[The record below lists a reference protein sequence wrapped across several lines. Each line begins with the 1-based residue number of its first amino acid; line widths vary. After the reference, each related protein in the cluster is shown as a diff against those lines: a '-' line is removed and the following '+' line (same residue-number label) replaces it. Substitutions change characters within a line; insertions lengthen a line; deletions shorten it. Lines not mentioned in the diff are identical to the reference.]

1 MLRDFLQSKI
11 KSQAKYPEV
20 GYGQVEPN
28 HLSAQYNGK
37 IYGQLPANKDI
48 KILEQGQFAKYD
60 YENGEVNFTGEGEW
74 MLVYNEIKLYR
85 EFQRDCEFAM
95 IKGNYSAR
103 VYSPVDEGT
112 TNDSYGPTRFW
123 QGNNPNAIG
132 MKTEVKDGKVV
143 HTPGTVGQ
151 NGITSE
157 MVPDY
162 KVASDVPDYWE
173 MEDINSTDPA
183 QVLWMRLRS
192 YREKTMK
199 AGTSMFPR
207 LFKTDVGDLYT
218 TNMVDETTLA
228 VGDKLYVGE
237 KGILTKTKVVE
248 ATGTCAGSG
257 DMVWKVVKVYTVPDH
272 QRGVKLQR
280 IQ

>member
-11 KSQAKYPEV
+11 KSQASYVEV

-60 YENGEVNFTGEGEW
+60 YENGEVNFTGDGEW

-95 IKGNYSAR
+95 VKGNYSAR

-112 TNDSYGPTRFW
+112 TNDEYGPTRFW

-132 MKTEVKDGKVV
+132 VKKEVKDGKVV
-143 HTPGTVGQ
+143 TTVGTAGQ
-151 NGITSE
+151 NDF
-157 MVPDY
+157 VAPDY
-162 KVASDVPDYWE
+162 TVASDVNDYWE
-173 MEDINSTDPA
+173 LNDINSTDPA
-183 QVLWMRLRS
+183 QKLFMHLRS
-192 YREKTMK
+192 YREKEMK

-207 LFKTDVGDLYT
+207 LLKTDVGDLYT
-218 TNMVDETTLA
+218 TNTVNETELA
-228 VGDKLYVGE
+228 LGDKLYVGE
-237 KGILTKTKVVE
+237 KGILTKTKV
-248 ATGTCAGSG
+248 AAPTATCAGSG
-257 DMVWKVVKVYTVPDH
+257 DMIWKVVKVYTVPDH
-272 QRGVKLQR
+272 QKGVKLQR

>member
-11 KSQAKYPEV
+11 KSQASYPEV
-20 GYGQVEPN
+20 GYGQVEVN

-60 YENGEVNFTGEGEW
+60 YENGEVNFTGDGEW

-103 VYSPVDEGT
+103 VYSPVDEGS
-112 TNDSYGPTRFW
+112 TNDEYGPTRFW

-132 MKTEVKDGKVV
+132 IKQEVKDGKVV
-143 HTPGTVGQ
+143 TTVGTAGQ
-151 NGITSE
+151 GDFKA
-157 MVPDY
+157 PDY
-162 KVASDVPDYWE
+162 TVASDVNDYWE
-173 MEDINSTDPA
+173 MNDINSTDPA
-183 QVLWMRLRS
+183 QKLFMRLRS
-192 YREKTMK
+192 YREKMMK
-199 AGTSMFPR
+199 EGTSMFPR

-218 TNMVDETTLA
+218 TNMINEATLA
-228 VGDKLYVGE
+228 LGDKLYVGE
-237 KGILTKTKVVE
+237 KGILTKTKAE
-248 ATGTCAGSG
+248 ASGTFAGSG
-257 DMVWKVVKVYTVPDH
+257 DMIWKVVKVYTMPDH
-272 QRGVKLQR
+272 QKGVKLQR

>member
-11 KSQAKYPEV
+11 KSQASYVEV

-60 YENGEVNFTGEGEW
+60 YENGEVNFTGDGEW

-112 TNDSYGPTRFW
+112 TNDEYGPTRFW

-132 MKTEVKDGKVV
+132 VKKEVKDGKVV
-143 HTPGTVGQ
+143 TTVGTAGQ
-151 NGITSE
+151 NDF
-157 MVPDY
+157 VAPDY
-162 KVASDVPDYWE
+162 TVASDVNDYWE
-173 MEDINSTDPA
+173 LNDINSTDPA
-183 QVLWMRLRS
+183 QKLFMRLRS
-192 YREKTMK
+192 YREKEMK

-207 LFKTDVGDLYT
+207 LLKTDVGDLYT
-218 TNMVDETTLA
+218 TNTVNETELA
-228 VGDKLYVGE
+228 PGDKLYVGE
-237 KGILTKTKVVE
+237 KGILTKTKV
-248 ATGTCAGSG
+248 AAPTATCAGSG
-257 DMVWKVVKVYTVPDH
+257 DMIWKVVKVYTVPDH
-272 QRGVKLQR
+272 QKGVKLQR

>member
-11 KSQAKYPEV
+11 KSQASYPEV
-20 GYGQVEPN
+20 GYGQVEVN

-60 YENGEVNFTGEGEW
+60 YENGEVNFTGDGEW

-103 VYSPVDEGT
+103 VYSPVDEGS
-112 TNDSYGPTRFW
+112 TNDEYGPTRFW

-132 MKTEVKDGKVV
+132 IKQEVKDGKVV
-143 HTPGTVGQ
+143 TTVGTAGQ
-151 NGITSE
+151 DDFKA
-157 MVPDY
+157 PDY
-162 KVASDVPDYWE
+162 TVASDVNDYWE
-173 MEDINSTDPA
+173 MNDINSTDPA
-183 QVLWMRLRS
+183 QQLFMRLRS
-192 YREKTMK
+192 YREKMMK
-199 AGTSMFPR
+199 EGTSMFPR
-207 LFKTDVGDLYT
+207 LFKTDVGDLFT
-218 TNMVDETTLA
+218 TNMVNEASLEL
-228 VGDKLYVGE
+228 GDKLYVGE
-237 KGILTKTKVVE
+237 KGILTKTKV
-248 ATGTCAGSG
+248 AAPTATCAGSG
-257 DMVWKVVKVYTVPDH
+257 DMIWKVVKVYTMPDH
-272 QRGVKLQR
+272 QKGVKLQR

>member
-60 YENGEVNFTGEGEW
+60 YENGEVNFTGDGEW

-132 MKTEVKDGKVV
+132 VKTEVKDGKVV

-151 NGITSE
+151 NGITAD

-173 MEDINSTDPA
+173 MDDINSTDPA
-183 QVLWMRLRS
+183 QVLFMRLRS
-192 YREKTMK
+192 YREKEMK

-207 LFKTDVGDLYT
+207 LLKTDVGDIYT
-218 TNMVDETTLA
+218 TNMVNETELA
-228 VGDKLYVGE
+228 LGDKLYVGE
-237 KGILTKTKVVE
+237 KGILTKTKVAE
-248 ATGTCAGSG
+248 ATATCAGSG

>member
-28 HLSAQYNGK
+28 HLSAQYNGQ

-60 YENGEVNFTGEGEW
+60 YEKGEVNFTGEGEW

-123 QGNNPNAIG
+123 QGNNPNAYG
-132 MKTEVKDGKVV
+132 VKTEVKDGKVV
-143 HTPGTVGQ
+143 HTPGTGDGFV
-151 NGITSE
+151 
-157 MVPDY
+157 VPDY
-162 KVASDVPDYWE
+162 RVASDVHDYWE
-173 MEDINSTDPA
+173 MDDINSTDPA

-199 AGTSMFPR
+199 EGTSMFPR
-207 LFKTDVGDLYT
+207 LFKTMVGDLYT
-218 TNMVDETTLA
+218 TNMVGETELA
-228 VGDKLYVGE
+228 VGDKLFVGE
-237 KGILTKTKVVE
+237 KGILTKTKVAE
-248 ATGTCAGSG
+248 ATATCAGSG

>member
-74 MLVYNEIKLYR
+74 MLVFNEIKLYR

-132 MKTEVKDGKVV
+132 VKTEVKDGKVV
-143 HTPGTVGQ
+143 YTPGTGD
-151 NGITSE
+151 GFE
-157 MVPDY
+157 VPDY
-162 KVASDVPDYWE
+162 TVASNVPDYWE
-173 MEDINSTDPA
+173 MDDINSTDPA

-192 YREKTMK
+192 YREKAMK

-207 LFKTDVGDLYT
+207 LLKTDVGDLYT
-218 TNMVDETTLA
+218 TNMVNETELA
-228 VGDKLYVGE
+228 LGDKLYVGE
-237 KGILTKTKVVE
+237 KGILCKTKAE
-248 ATGTCAGSG
+248 TSASFAGSG
-257 DMVWKVVKVYTVPDH
+257 DMIWKVVKVYTVPDH

>member
-11 KSQAKYPEV
+11 KSQAAYVEV
-20 GYGQVEPN
+20 GYSQVEPN
-28 HLSAQYNGK
+28 SLSAQRNGK

-60 YENGEVNFTGEGEW
+60 YENGEVNFTGDGEW

-112 TNDSYGPTRFW
+112 TNDEYGPTRFW

-132 MKTEVKDGKVV
+132 IKQEVKDGKVV
-143 HTPGTVGQ
+143 TTVGTAGQ
-151 NGITSE
+151 GDFKA
-157 MVPDY
+157 PDY
-162 KVASDVPDYWE
+162 RVASDVNDYWE
-173 MEDINSTDPA
+173 MNDVNSTDPA
-183 QVLWMRLRS
+183 QQLFMRLRS
-192 YREKTMK
+192 YREKMMK
-199 AGTSMFPR
+199 EGTTMFPR

-218 TNMVDETTLA
+218 TNCVNETELTL
-228 VGDKLYVGE
+228 GDKLYVGD
-237 KGILTKTKVVE
+237 KGILTKTKAE
-248 ATGTCAGSG
+248 KSATFAGSG
-257 DMVWKVVKVYTVPDH
+257 DMIWKVVKVYTVPDH
-272 QRGVKLQR
+272 QKGVKLQR

>member
-11 KSQAKYPEV
+11 KSQAAYVEV
-20 GYGQVEPN
+20 GYSQVEPN
-28 HLSAQYNGK
+28 SLSAQRNGK

-60 YENGEVNFTGEGEW
+60 YENGEVNFTGDGEW

-112 TNDSYGPTRFW
+112 TNNEYGPTRFW

-132 MKTEVKDGKVV
+132 IKQEVKDGKVV
-143 HTPGTVGQ
+143 TTVGTAGQ
-151 NGITSE
+151 GGFKA
-157 MVPDY
+157 PDY
-162 KVASDVPDYWE
+162 RVASDVNDYWE
-173 MEDINSTDPA
+173 MNDVNSTDPA
-183 QVLWMRLRS
+183 QQLFMRLRS
-192 YREKTMK
+192 YREKMMK
-199 AGTSMFPR
+199 EGTTMFPR

-218 TNMVDETTLA
+218 TNCVNETELTL
-228 VGDKLYVGE
+228 GDKLYVGD
-237 KGILTKTKVVE
+237 KGILTKTKAE
-248 ATGTCAGSG
+248 KSATFAGSG
-257 DMVWKVVKVYTVPDH
+257 DMIWKVVKVYTVPDH
-272 QRGVKLQR
+272 QKGVKLQR